1 MELVIIAASIMIGLG
16 ALGTGIGFAILGG
29 KLLESTARQ
38 PELAPQLQ
46 TKTFLMAGLLD
57 AVPMIGVGIA
67 MYLIFVVAPGVG
79 GVLLAGGD
87 DRADGRRAVSL
98 LSWRSR
104 RNRPRCIAVNS
115 NLPLFGQT
123 IALAVFT
130 WFAMECLWPPV
141 ARAMQER

>member
-38 PELAPQLQ
+38 PELGPNLQ

-67 MYLIFVVAPGVG
+67 MYLIFVVAPGMG
-79 GVLLAGGD
+79 A
-87 DRADGRRAVSL
+87 
-98 LSWRSR
+98 
-104 RNRPRCIAVNS
+104 
-115 NLPLFGQT
+115 
-123 IALAVFT
+123 
-130 WFAMECLWPPV
+130 
-141 ARAMQER
+141 